1 MCVGPGIQQLCSLTY
16 DDRRLTMDGK
26 KNPTI
31 LPIVQTIARQN
42 IECTIRPDEQLRAPE
57 QGPPHG
63 DTDA

>member
-1 MCVGPGIQQLCSLTY
+1 
-16 DDRRLTMDGK
+16 MDGK

-42 IECTIRPDEQLRAPE
+42 IECAIRPDEQLRAPE